1 MILNEYAFF
10 LRRKGR
16 WLTIATR
23 PLTGRTYNPDLWLVS
38 PKYDLLLII
47 FSSSLLIIPHFFS
60 AIGGMTNIV
69 VDLLVTALIGG
80 PHLFATYTMTFM
92 EPRFRERYKRYTWG
106 ALLMPVIVVTLAIVN
121 LTLLVTIF
129 FFWASVHVIHQA
141 LYIADSYRNKDPRW
155 KSHQQ
160 VLSGHRHHAHNGMI
174 RPADDS
180 WKNINIAKWRR
191 YSQVIDYGLL
201 MTSLYPIA
209 TFKFTGTP
217 LWFGN
222 TNLSEHGFETGGRA
236 LLFPEFLKQDWM
248 AYLATAAFFTLLILF
263 IWKTVWEYRN
273 GLFHGPKTLH
283 MSLAAVLFFIT
294 PIMNNLDVAFQG
306 LNVWHSFQYLAVVLY
321 LNRLRAERGLIGS
334 QFVANLSKRGSSL
347 YWLCFAFTVGAAF
360 VYLLVRFIVTATGV
374 WADDPMQIHYFSFYS
389 VILSALLVHYYFDHF
404 LFLQVDDVITPKW
417 NH

>member
-1 MILNEYAFF
+1 VSSAQRQVMIITA
-10 LRRKGR
+10 
-16 WLTIATR
+16 
-23 PLTGRTYNPDLWLVS
+23 RTFRYNPDLWLVS

-47 FSSSLLIIPHFFS
+47 LSSTLLIIPHFFS
-60 AIGGMTNIV
+60 AIGGMTNVV

-92 EPRFRERYKRYTWG
+92 EPNFRKRYKRYTWG

-155 KSHQQ
+155 
-160 VLSGHRHHAHNGMI
+160 R
-174 RPADDS
+174 D
-180 WKNINIAKWRR
+180 INIRKWRTFSR
-191 YSQVIDYGLL
+191 IIDYGLL

-217 LWFGN
+217 LWFGSIN
-222 TNLSEHGFETGGRA
+222 VSEQGFETGGRV
-236 LLFPEFLKQDWM
+236 LLFPEFLKQEWL
-248 AYLATAAFFTLLILF
+248 AYGVTFAFFVLLFSF
-263 IWKTVWEYRN
+263 IAKTIWEYWH

-283 MSLAAVLFFIT
+283 MSLAALLFFIT
-294 PIMNNLDVAFQG
+294 PIMSNLDIAFQG

-334 QFVANLSKRGSSL
+334 QFVSNLSKQGSRL
-347 YWLCFAFTVGAAF
+347 YWLCFAFTIGAAG
-360 VYLLVRFIVTATGV
+360 VYLLVRFIVTASGV
-374 WADDPMQIHYFSFYS
+374 WTDPMQIHYFSFYS
-389 VILSALLVHYYFDHF
+389 VILSALLIHYYFDHF

-417 NH
+417 EK